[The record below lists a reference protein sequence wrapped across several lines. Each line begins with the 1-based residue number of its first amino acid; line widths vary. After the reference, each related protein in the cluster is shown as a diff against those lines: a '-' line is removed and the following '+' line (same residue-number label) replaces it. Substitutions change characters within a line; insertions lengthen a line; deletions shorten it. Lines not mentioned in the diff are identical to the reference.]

1 VIVDCLLL
9 LLMVI
14 CALVVVQMK
23 DLLSALM
30 LLSIYSL
37 IMALVWVRMDAPD
50 VALTEAAVGAGI
62 TTVLFIAALSKTKRG
77 EKSIKEG
84 SFGVVKLLRYSSGVA
99 LIVILIV
106 GTLLAIG
113 TLDMPDYGDI
123 ESPANTHLAAEYV
136 KNAYKETG
144 SKNIVTAILVCYR
157 GFDTFGE
164 VVVIF
169 TAGIGTVLLLRKA
182 TSKDQKEREKDFE
195 RSIICTYHGDEI
207 RAKMPGGI
215 VRKVIARLSIAFIML
230 YGLYVIAHGKVSP
243 GGGFQGGVIIAASVL
258 LFIIA
263 FGMREG
269 LKRFEQWKT
278 DIMCALG
285 VLVILVVSSLPLFFG
300 GKFMEF
306 VVVPIAEPI
315 WSSKIAI
322 TVIEFGI
329 GLTVAAVMVTLFVET
344 AKKD

>member
-1 VIVDCLLL
+1 MIIDCLLL
-9 LLMVI
+9 LLMII
-14 CALVVVQMK
+14 CALVIVQMK
-23 DLLSALM
+23 DLLSALT

-37 IMALVWVRMDAPD
+37 VMALVWVRMYAPD

-62 TTVLFIAALSKTKRG
+62 TTILFIAALSKTKRG
-77 EKSIKEG
+77 EKPSKEE
-84 SFGVVKLLRYSSGVA
+84 SFGVVKLLRCSGGVA
-99 LIVILIV
+99 LVVTLIV
-106 GTLLAIG
+106 ATLLAIG
-113 TLDMPDYGDI
+113 TVDMLDYGDI
-123 ESPANTHLAAEYV
+123 NSPANTHVAAEYI

-169 TAGIGTVLLLRKA
+169 TAGIGIVSLLRKA
-182 TSKDQKEREKDFE
+182 TGKKQKEKERDFE

-207 RAKMPGGI
+207 RSKMPSGI
-215 VRKVIARLSIAFIML
+215 IRKVVAKLSIAFIML

-243 GGGFQGGVIIAASVL
+243 GGGFQGGVIIAAGVI
-258 LFIIA
+258 LFILA
-263 FGMREG
+263 FGMKEG

-278 DIMCALG
+278 DVMCSLG
-285 VLVILVVSSLPLFFG
+285 VLVLLVTSSLPMFFG

-306 VVVPIAEPI
+306 VVVPIVDPI

-344 AKKD
+344 AKKN